1 MEQLWA
7 IWCCSRPRSYRR
19 RSTSL
24 ILRMDRPFC
33 GIQLLLWLEEKAEAG
48 CPAPL
53 FTPNRKH
60 DPAMSISIRVR
71 PASFAADIHIAG
83 IRIHIRPESLFTS
96 LRNPYSHRP
105 EYAYKAGHSLARCR
119 SSPRTLM
126 QREGRVSVRGSGTR
140 SSTESQRR
148 EAIEKSTIPECLAT
162 TK

>member
-71 PASFAADIHIAG
+71 PASFAADIHSCG
-83 IRIHIRPESLFTS
+83 IPIHIVRNTHTKQVTAWRAAGL
-96 LRNPYSHRP
+96 LRGHLCNEKD
-105 EYAYKAGHSLARCR
+105 EYLYEDPGPDPPRKAKGVRLSK
-119 SSPRTLM
+119 
-126 QREGRVSVRGSGTR
+126 RVRFQNV
-140 SSTESQRR
+140 SQR
-148 EAIEKSTIPECLAT
+148 P
-162 TK
+162 